1 VQPSGPI
8 AGQYII
14 VFNDDVTDPVGLAQ
28 AMARRNGISVG
39 HVYKFALKGFAGHM
53 SAAVADR
60 LQRDPNV
67 AYVEQNRH
75 AIMHTSDVLPTGVN
89 RIEADLHPGSA
100 SVDPGGNTINIAIM
114 DSGIDREHPDLN
126 VVHGVNCTVETIARR
141 GPPFPTISCVSDG
154 ANNGDDPDLPGSVS
168 HGTHV
173 AGTVAAIDNDIGVV
187 GVAPGFPLWAIQV
200 FSPIDGGGTS
210 ATVIAGI
217 DYVTQNW
224 DAVGV
229 VNMSLGFNGTVN
241 SVCQAIAGSIDSGVI
256 YVTSAGNSAID
267 AGTVT
272 PSNCAGVIV
281 VSSFTDYDGV
291 PGGAEPVD
299 CFPTSDPDQDDSFS
313 WFSNYGDVV
322 DIMAPGVCIWSTAR
336 IDDNDGYR
344 FLSGTSMAAPHVTGA
359 VALYLSEIGRDADGD
374 GDIDGADVAKV
385 EADLIANAI
394 AQDDQYCGLTIF
406 DDPDFITDAEPIVF
420 GNAAIIGGDGSCGG
434 SIANAAPAVTITAPI
449 DGHTVDEGTSITI
462 TGTAIDDPD
471 GDISSTLDWTS
482 SRDGAIATNQASFS
496 MSTLTVGTHT
506 ITASTTDSGSL
517 VGSASIEVTVNGTA
531 NTAPAVTITAPTD
544 GHTVTEGTEITFTGT
559 AIDDPDG
566 NISGTLDWASDGV
579 TITTDR
585 ASFTTTLSVGTHT
598 ITASTT
604 DNGGL
609 LGSASIDVTVTS
621 TAALS
626 AATEYCGT
634 GGRNSNKH
642 LVSRVS
648 VTDGI
653 NPVPLDTVVNATI
666 IKDPGEPGEETRSGS
681 GTVDANGEV
690 EFSWKNA
697 ASDFYVTEV
706 DSVGGST
713 NVSTTDSGVN
723 WWSNA
728 IPACN

>member
-1 VQPSGPI
+1 MATPIERRGNQVMCRERLRRGFAAWVGILGFLAIFVADTAWAQRGAPVAVPGEPVVVQPSGPI

-14 VFNDDVTDPVGLAQ
+14 VFNDDVADPVGLAQ
-28 AMARRNGISVG
+28 AMSRRNGISVG
-39 HVYKFALKGFAGHM
+39 HVYQFALKGFAGHM

-60 LQRDPNV
+60 LRLDPNV
-67 AYVEQNRH
+67 AYVEQDRH
-75 AIMHTSDVLPTGVN
+75 AIMHAPQVFPTGVD

-173 AGTVAAIDNDIGVV
+173 AGTAAAIENDIGVV

-217 DYVTQNW
+217 DYVTEYSA
-224 DAVGV
+224 DVGV

-359 VALYLSEIGRDADGD
+359 VALYLSENGRDADGD
-374 GDIDGADVAKV
+374 GDVDGADVAKV
-385 EADLIANAI
+385 EADLIANGI
-394 AQDDQYCGLTIF
+394 AQDDVDCGLTIF
-406 DDPDFITDAEPIVF
+406 DDPDTDPEPLTF
-420 GNAAIIGGDGSCGG
+420 GNAAIIGGDGSCAG
-434 SIANAAPAVTITAPI
+434 SIANTAP
-449 DGHTVDEGTSITI
+449 
-462 TGTAIDDPD
+462 
-471 GDISSTLDWTS
+471 
-482 SRDGAIATNQASFS
+482 N
-496 MSTLTVGTHT
+496 VG
-506 ITASTTDSGSL
+506 
-517 VGSASIEVTVNGTA
+517 
-531 NTAPAVTITAPTD
+531 ITAPTD
-544 GHTVTEGTEITFTGT
+544 GHTVTEGTSITFTGT
-559 AIDDPDG
+559 ADDIEDG
-566 NISGTLDWASDGV
+566 GDISGTLDWTSDGV
-579 TITTDR
+579 TIATDQ
-585 ASFTTTLSVGTHT
+585 ASFATTLSVGTHT
-598 ITASTT
+598 IEAYTT
-604 DNGGL
+604 DSGGL
-609 LGSASIDVTVTS
+609 PGSASIDVTVNG
-621 TAALS
+621 TAAFS
-626 AATEYCGT
+626 ATTEYCGS

-642 LVSRVS
+642 LVSRVG
-648 VTDGI
+648 VMDGI
-653 NPVPLDTVVNATI
+653 DPVPLDTVVNATI
-666 IKDPGEPGEETRSGS
+666 TKDPGGPGEQTRSGS
-681 GTVDANGEV
+681 GTVDANGDV
-690 EFSWKNA
+690 EFTWKNA

-706 DSVGGST
+706 NSVGGST

-723 WWSNA
+723 WWTNA